1 MEIKENIIS
10 KLEKIL
16 KNMKEKHGVEGNLDV
31 NLGTMLEKSKGS
43 SSDLSITCFALAK
56 IFRKSPIDIANEIAE
71 NLEKENLNY
80 IEKIEVI
87 KGYVNIFLNREYIML
102 EAVRNVSK
110 EKIGFNKENEGKVV
124 LIDYSSPNIAKQ
136 FHIGHLKTTVIGG
149 MFAKLFRALRIY
161 IEGINH
167 LGDYGTQ
174 FGKLIEGYNL
184 WKDEYTFDEHP
195 IEDLTD
201 IYVRINKLCRRR

>member
-1 MEIKENIIS
+1 MEIKEDIIS
-10 KLEKIL
+10 KLETIL
-16 KNMKEKHGVEGNLDV
+16 KNMKEKYEIEGNLDV
-31 NLGTMLEKSKGS
+31 NLGTMVEKSKGS

-56 IFRKSPIDIANEIAE
+56 IFRKLPIDIANEIAE

-80 IEKIEVI
+80 IDKIEVI
-87 KGYVNIFLNREYIML
+87 NGYVNIFLNREYIML
-102 EAVRNVSK
+102 EAVKNVSK

-161 IEGINH
+161 S
-167 LGDYGTQ
+167 
-174 FGKLIEGYNL
+174 
-184 WKDEYTFDEHP
+184 
-195 IEDLTD
+195 
-201 IYVRINKLCRRR
+201 RRNKSFR

>member
-1 MEIKENIIS
+1 MEIKEDIIS
-10 KLEKIL
+10 KLEIIL

-31 NLGTMLEKSKGS
+31 NLGTMVEKSKGS

-80 IEKIEVI
+80 IEKIEAI
-87 KGYVNIFLNREYIML
+87 NGYVNIFLNREYIML
-102 EAVRNVSK
+102 EAVKNVSK

-161 IEGINH
+161 S
-167 LGDYGTQ
+167 
-174 FGKLIEGYNL
+174 
-184 WKDEYTFDEHP
+184 
-195 IEDLTD
+195 
-201 IYVRINKLCRRR
+201 RRNKSFR

>member
-1 MEIKENIIS
+1 MEIKEDIIS

-31 NLGTMLEKSKGS
+31 NLVTMVEKSKGS

-56 IFRKSPIDIANEIAE
+56 IFRQSPIDIANEIAE
-71 NLEKENLNY
+71 NIEKENLNY
-80 IEKIEVI
+80 IDKIEVI
-87 KGYVNIFLNREYIML
+87 NGYVNIFLNREYIML
-102 EAVRNVSK
+102 EAVKNVSK

-161 IEGINH
+161 S
-167 LGDYGTQ
+167 
-174 FGKLIEGYNL
+174 
-184 WKDEYTFDEHP
+184 
-195 IEDLTD
+195 
-201 IYVRINKLCRRR
+201 RRNKSFR

>member
-1 MEIKENIIS
+1 MEIKEDIIS
-10 KLEKIL
+10 KLETIL

-31 NLGTMLEKSKGS
+31 NLGTMVEKSKGS

-56 IFRKSPIDIANEIAE
+56 IFRKSPIDIANEIAQ
-71 NLEKENLNY
+71 NLEKENQNY
-80 IEKIEVI
+80 IDKIEVI
-87 KGYVNIFLNREYIML
+87 NGYVNIFLNREYIML
-102 EAVRNVSK
+102 EAVKNVSK

-161 IEGINH
+161 S
-167 LGDYGTQ
+167 
-174 FGKLIEGYNL
+174 
-184 WKDEYTFDEHP
+184 
-195 IEDLTD
+195 
-201 IYVRINKLCRRR
+201 RRNKSFR